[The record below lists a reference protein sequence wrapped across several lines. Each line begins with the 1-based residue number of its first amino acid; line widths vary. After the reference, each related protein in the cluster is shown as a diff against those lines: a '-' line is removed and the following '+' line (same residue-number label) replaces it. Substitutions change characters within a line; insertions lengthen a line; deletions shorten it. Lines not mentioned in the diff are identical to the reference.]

1 MQDGCSAL
9 DVPPELP
16 SILGLSVILALS
28 VVMMLITY
36 NDGLFKERPW
46 VLCGLSAVMAFS
58 IEVIVLKAIIIEN
71 SNFPRLSKWAFFN
84 VLHCI
89 SFNIIRWFRFFISQ
103 FKTSQ
108 MCTYIIFFNIGV

>member
-1 MQDGCSAL
+1 MQDGGCSAL

-16 SILGLSVILALS
+16 SILGFSVILALS

-84 VLHCI
+84 VLLHFFQYNPLVQFFHI
-89 SFNIIRWFRFFISQ
+89 SKAGTI
-103 FKTSQ
+103 
-108 MCTYIIFFNIGV
+108 

>member
-1 MQDGCSAL
+1 MQDGGCSAL

-16 SILGLSVILALS
+16 SILGISVILALS

-58 IEVIVLKAIIIEN
+58 IEVIVLKGAIIIEN
-71 SNFPRLSKWAFFN
+71 SNFPCLSKYAFLMYYAAF
-84 VLHCI
+84 LSI
-89 SFNIIRWFRFFISQ
+89 
-103 FKTSQ
+103 
-108 MCTYIIFFNIGV
+108 

>member
-71 SNFPRLSKWAFFN
+71 SNFPLASASGHF
-84 VLHCI
+84 LMYYCI
-89 SFNIIRWFRFFISQ
+89 SFNIIRWFNFFISQKRVQ

-108 MCTYIIFFNIGV
+108 MCT

>member
-1 MQDGCSAL
+1 MQDGGCSAL

-58 IEVIVLKAIIIEN
+58 IEVILLKAIKIEN
-71 SNFPRLSKWAFFN
+71 SNF
-84 VLHCI
+84 
-89 SFNIIRWFRFFISQ
+89 
-103 FKTSQ
+103 T
-108 MCTYIIFFNIGV
+108 T